1 MYYNGMRINHLTVQK
16 IQIRGFEMRRLHHK
30 YCTLNRSTAVAVL
43 VVVHRYIFIG
53 LGLFFFF
60 FNTKSYQKI
69 LRYTLLWTLIMM
81 NIVIFVNVAIT
92 YIIISK

>member
-60 FNTKSYQKI
+60 LIRSLIK
-69 LRYTLLWTLIMM
+69 RYYGTHC
-81 NIVIFVNVAIT
+81 
-92 YIIISK
+92 YGR